1 MANAWG
7 ELSWNAGLWG
17 EQSNAIATLTGF
29 GLNASQGQANY
40 TPLEG
45 WGRFDWGSRSWGVSF
60 TNQQIE
66 AGSFPLTLSQGN
78 VSIDF
83 EINDG
88 WGRLTWGENAWG
100 GTGDVILSGN
110 SLSLNFNHGWGNF
123 SWNTSDIQWGGITTI
138 NVAIGQQVDVTG
150 LQLNTS
156 LNSAEELITVDVF
169 LTNTNLL
176 LGTSVGEVDVS
187 PDALVTGQQ
196 LNLSTGNVQ
205 AYNRQGWGRYY
216 WGEEVWG
223 GDGIWVFVNVDNTN
237 LGLTINSGIREY
249 WGQDAWGASTTEWG
263 GSYVTETDIS
273 VTVEVSSIAMT
284 ISEGEVDPGPDANVV
299 GIGMTVALAVGTVIA
314 GDANTLVTGERLNI
328 AQGTAEGIPN
338 TIASVTGIGL
348 NIAVGTV
355 FAGGTSVIDVTGNGL
370 TVTLNSIN
378 NQIWTEINTGTDA
391 TWIEIDTAA

>member
-355 FAGGTSVIDVTGNGL
+355 FAGGNTDVIITGNAL
-370 TVTLNSIN
+370 TITLNSIN